1 METDGGG
8 WTVFQRR
15 MDGSVD
21 FYLNWTDYVHGFG
34 NTSGEYWLG
43 LSKLHRLANGSV
55 STQLR
60 VDMKIKHG
68 TSAYASYST
77 FYIGGSTSDYTLHV
91 SGYSGTAGDS
101 LTYHNLMNFTTKDDD
116 NDQYSGNCAVLFNGA
131 WWYKN
136 CYYSNLN
143 GLYGHNNLNGRYGD
157 YYAYRG
163 VVWAHWKGWSYSLP
177 YVEMKI
183 RLSNNETCP
192 Q

>member
-34 NTSGEYWLG
+34 NISGEYWLG

-60 VDMKIKHG
+60 VDMIDKNNN
-68 TSAYASYST
+68 SAYASYST
-77 FYIGGSTSDYTLHV
+77 FYIGGSTTDYTLHV

-101 LTYHNLMNFTTKDDD
+101 LAIHNLMKYSTKD
-116 NDQYSGNCAVLFNGA
+116 NGNSGCAIAFTGA
-131 WWYKN
+131 WWYN
-136 CYYSNLN
+136 ACHWSNLN
-143 GLYGHNNLNGRYGD
+143 GKYGD
-157 YYAYRG
+157 DDYGKGINWYS
-163 VVWAHWKGWSYSLP
+163 WKGFYYSLP
-177 YVEMKI
+177 FTEIKV
-183 RLSNNETCP
+183 RRV
-192 Q
+192 